1 MPRTTYKKKITT
13 PELIKQISPENQKL
27 IKLFLR
33 EKNRVCSD
41 ETIKQYTS
49 ALNIFFCWNVL
60 ENDNKYYPKIKK
72 IEISNFFDYLV
83 NELKVNSKRF
93 SFFKSVL
100 SSLSDTFIKF
110 YDEEDEYANFRNFI
124 NAVVESMPKSDAR
137 EKTILTD
144 EECENLL
151 ETLIDLEKYQD
162 ACLFALAIY
171 SGCRISELVQANLD
185 WFNEDN
191 IAYDVFYETP
201 KIRTKGRGKTGKV
214 ISRLILKDPF
224 KPYLDKWL
232 EKRAQILSDK
242 KIEDHGMLFINKQGQ
257 PASQDTLRGCIPTW
271 EKILGKPYYHH
282 CARHKFVDITLHKYK
297 LSPDIIKNIVK
308 WSSVD
313 LVTLYND
320 HSDEIDMDELKKLK
334 EIMGSEIK

>member
-13 PELIKQISPENQKL
+13 PELIEKINSENKKL
-27 IKLFLR
+27 VKLFLR

-110 YDEEDEYANFRNFI
+110 YDEEEEYANFRNFI
-124 NAVVESMPKSDAR
+124 NAVVENMPKSEAR
-137 EKTILTD
+137 EKTILSD
-144 EECENLL
+144 EDCENLL
-151 ETLIDLEKYQD
+151 NTLIDLEKYQD
-162 ACLFALAIY
+162 ACLFALSIY
-171 SGCRISELVQANLD
+171 SGCRISELVQANVN
-185 WFNEDN
+185 WFYEEH

-214 ISRLILKDPF
+214 ISRLILKAPF

-232 EKRAQILSDK
+232 EERAKILKEKNID
-242 KIEDHGMLFINKQGQ
+242 DHGMLFLNKQGK
-257 PASQDTLRGCIPTW
+257 PATQDSLRGCIPLW
-271 EKILGKPYYHH
+271 EKILGKPYYYH
-282 CARHKFVDITLHKYK
+282 CARHKFVDLTLHKYK
-297 LSPDIIKNIVK
+297 LSPDIVKNIVK

-320 HSDEIDMDELKKLK
+320 RSEEIDMDELEKLK
-334 EIMGSEIK
+334 EMMSFEK